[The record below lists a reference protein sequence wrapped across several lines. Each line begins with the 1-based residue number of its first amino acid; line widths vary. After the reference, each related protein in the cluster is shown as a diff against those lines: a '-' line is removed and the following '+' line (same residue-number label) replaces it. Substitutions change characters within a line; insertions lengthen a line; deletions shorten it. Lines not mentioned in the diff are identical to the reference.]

1 VAFDQKYDV
10 SNGDTQIRLETPT
23 SANITVQVVLTG
35 ANHSRLTVTLNAG
48 NESSGTHV
56 TSLDTH
62 TFSGKSGSTFLTSDK
77 FRYRYA
83 FIDVMVN
90 SVTSGDIE
98 IHQT

>member
-1 VAFDQKYDV
+1 MAFDQSY
-10 SNGDTQIRLETPT
+10 NLAGGDTQIRLETPT

-35 ANHSRLTVTLNAG
+35 ASTTGLTITLNVG

-62 TFSGKSGSTFLTSDK
+62 TFSGTSGSTFLTSDK

-83 FIDVMVN
+83 FIDVRVN
-90 SVTSGDIE
+90 EVTSGDID